1 MQERPRRFADL
12 FGLVLL
18 RVMRTRQSPRAS
30 SRGQIDRGRQP
41 PLAFALRGAV
51 VFHLFVRQLAQD
63 TAQQDHLDED
73 VLAEHHGHLGW
84 TPLGWPSRA
93 SSSKSS
99 QHTGDGPSRSAP
111 FAQHTVSNYS
121 GIGLPGGIQVRILLP
136 ALLIERSGRSG
147 FRHFKPYSSVTAY
160 LQPT

>member
-1 MQERPRRFADL
+1 MKWLDSMPTRARLFKSLRSLRPLNPD
-12 FGLVLL
+12 VD
-18 RVMRTRQSPRAS
+18 SPGMTDAC
-30 SRGQIDRGRQP
+30 
-41 PLAFALRGAV
+41 
-51 VFHLFVRQLAQD
+51 

-99 QHTGDGPSRSAP
+99 QPTGDGPSRSAP

>member
-30 SRGQIDRGRQP
+30 SRGQIDQGRQP

-51 VFHLFVRQLAQD
+51 GFHLFVHQLAQD
-63 TAQQDHLDED
+63 TVQQDHLDED

-84 TPLGWPSRA
+84 TRQSFGYSARAFNSVRKYLSYTSDA
-93 SSSKSS
+93 SSAMS
-99 QHTGDGPSRSAP
+99 HGSAVD
-111 FAQHTVSNYS
+111 A
-121 GIGLPGGIQVRILLP
+121 
-136 ALLIERSGRSG
+136 
-147 FRHFKPYSSVTAY
+147 
-160 LQPT
+160 